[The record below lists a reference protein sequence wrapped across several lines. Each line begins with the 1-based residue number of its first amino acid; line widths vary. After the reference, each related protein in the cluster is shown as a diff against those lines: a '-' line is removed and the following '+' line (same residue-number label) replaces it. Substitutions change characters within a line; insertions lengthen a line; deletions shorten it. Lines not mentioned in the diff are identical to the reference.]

1 MDYQA
6 IYTDVVNAQ
15 SVLPGFRENERAAAI
30 LAGLRRRVSVIE
42 EPFFYSVRFISTD
55 PDPLAPGA
63 TVTRQIQIQADADF
77 VIMSSAYE
85 ADVAGGAQVEATYNV
100 PNVAILLTDT
110 GNGRQLMDFAQPIGV
125 MSGNGKLPFIW
136 PVPKI
141 MSARSVLTVQATSF
155 EALVT
160 WNLRL
165 AFVGKKL
172 YPLGG

>member
-6 IYTDVVNAQ
+6 IYQDVVNAQ

-42 EPFFYSVRFISTD
+42 EPFIYSSRFLSTD
-55 PDPLAPGA
+55 PDPLAPGL

-77 VIMSSAYE
+77 VIMSAAYE
-85 ADVAGGAQVEATYNV
+85 ADVAGGSQVLATYNV

-125 MSGNGKLPFIW
+125 MAGDSRLPFIW

-155 EALVT
+155 EAAVT

-165 AFVGKKL
+165 AFHGKKL
-172 YPLGG
+172 YPLAG

>member
-6 IYTDVVNAQ
+6 IYQDIVNAQ

-42 EPFFYSVRFISTD
+42 EPFVYSVRYLSTD
-55 PDPLAPGA
+55 PDPLSPGA

-77 VIMSSAYE
+77 VIMSAAWE
-85 ADVAGGAQVEATYNV
+85 ADVAGGAQVQATYNV

-125 MSGNGKLPFIW
+125 IFGTGQLPFIW
-136 PVPKI
+136 QVPKI

-155 EALVT
+155 EAQVT
-160 WNLRL
+160 WDLRL
-165 AFVGKKL
+165 AFHGKKL